1 MLEDQNEGST
11 LGASISEASRN
22 LWIRPWEVSR
32 LLGEPHPKPLLATSC
47 SYDCPLLR
55 GINKESSESWNLK
68 PAPCQVPLSA
78 TVATRLLELGDRGPR
93 LFFCGSHG
101 QG

>member
-1 MLEDQNEGST
+1 MSEDKNEGST
-11 LGASISEASRN
+11 LGASISEASWN

-55 GINKESSESWNLK
+55 GINKEGSESCDK
-68 PAPCQVPLSA
+68 ESEASPMSGAPECNS
-78 TVATRLLELGDRGPR
+78 GY
-93 LFFCGSHG
+93 
-101 QG
+101 